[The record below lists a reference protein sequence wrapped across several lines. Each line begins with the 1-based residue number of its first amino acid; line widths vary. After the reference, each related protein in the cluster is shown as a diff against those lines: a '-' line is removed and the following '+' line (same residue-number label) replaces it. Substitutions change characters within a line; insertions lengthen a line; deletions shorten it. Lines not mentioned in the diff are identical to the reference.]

1 TKARIYS
8 ELLAQLD
15 VQLPDDDQDSY
26 SVYHLYVV
34 RIKQQRNEI
43 LKSLQNQGIG
53 AGVHYPIPLH
63 LQPAYNQ
70 LGYKKGDLPHT
81 ELAAEQVLSLP
92 IFPELLLSDQQ
103 FVVETLRKLIS
114 HN

>member
-1 TKARIYS
+1 
-8 ELLAQLD
+8 
-15 VQLPDDDQDSY
+15 
-26 SVYHLYVV
+26 
-34 RIKQQRNEI
+34 
-43 LKSLQNQGIG
+43 
-53 AGVHYPIPLH
+53 
-63 LQPAYNQ
+63 